1 MRAFSLYSGNS
12 EPSVDELLDDPIV
25 ALLMERDSV
34 TPGEVRDLM
43 DAAAGWGHGRRR
55 GAPRSAEF
63 PAKREPVKA

>member
-34 TPGEVRDLM
+34 TPGEVRDLI
-43 DAAAGWGHGRRR
+43 DGAAGWGRHR

-63 PAKREPVKA
+63 PSKREPVKV